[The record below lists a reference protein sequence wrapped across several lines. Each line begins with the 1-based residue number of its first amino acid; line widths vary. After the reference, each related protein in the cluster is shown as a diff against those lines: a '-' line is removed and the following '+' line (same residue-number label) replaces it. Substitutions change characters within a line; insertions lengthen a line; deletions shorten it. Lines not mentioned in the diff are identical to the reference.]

1 MAPLRARETKSHH
14 DGAVDFALFIAFFP
28 QLVAGPIVRASHF
41 LPQLQNDPK
50 LDSRRIEEGF
60 ALMIQGFIKKI
71 FFADLLARHFVDPA
85 FATPEAYS
93 PAFLLLAVY
102 AYSFQ
107 IYMDF
112 SGYTDI
118 ARGVAKTLGYD
129 LEINFERPYK
139 ATTVSN
145 FWQRWHISMSSFFRD
160 YLFFGLGGSR
170 SGNVYF
176 NVLLTFIAIGVWHG
190 AGWNFVVYGMLH
202 GSMVAGERWL
212 RNRRKARGLE
222 PVHYTGVHLL
232 FRVLLI
238 FHIVALA
245 RILFRAGTISDAW
258 DYVLAMLNFAQT
270 ATPVSTLGF
279 TVLIVAVAL
288 HYIPSD
294 WKTKSIDWFTRVPS
308 LFQAGAVVFTIYFLI
323 AFSGGPAPFIYFQF

>member
-1 MAPLRARETKSHH
+1 
-14 DGAVDFALFIAFFP
+14 
-28 QLVAGPIVRASHF
+28 
-41 LPQLQNDPK
+41 
-50 LDSRRIEEGF
+50 
-60 ALMIQGFIKKI
+60 MIQGFIKKI

-129 LEINFERPYK
+129 LQINFERPYK

-176 NVLLTFIAIGVWHG
+176 NVLLTFVAIGAWHG
-190 AGWNFVVYGMLH
+190 AGWNFVAYGFLH

-212 RNRRKARGLE
+212 RNRRTARGLE
-222 PVHYTGVHLL
+222 PVHYTGLHLL

-238 FHIVALA
+238 FNIIALA

-279 TVLIVAVAL
+279 TVLILAVAL
-288 HYIPSD
+288 HYIPDD

-308 LFQAGAVVFTIYFLI
+308 LIQAGTVASTIYFLI
-323 AFSGGPAPFIYFQF
+323 VFSGGPAPFIYFQF